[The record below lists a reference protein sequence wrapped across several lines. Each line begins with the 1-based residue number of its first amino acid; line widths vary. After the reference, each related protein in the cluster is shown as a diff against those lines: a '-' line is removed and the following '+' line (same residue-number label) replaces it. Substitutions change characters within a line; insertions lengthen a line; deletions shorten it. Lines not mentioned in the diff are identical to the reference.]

1 MSGGDDRAAPRGE
14 PTAPQRD
21 LAELTE
27 RLRRETARADR
38 LEAEL
43 ADTRLL
49 LDSLRN
55 STLWRS
61 LEPVRRIG
69 SRLVAL
75 RRLVRGLRLR
85 RAARLIRASGLFD
98 AEFYRA
104 QVPELG
110 RGDPVLHYLTH
121 GAAAG
126 RDPGPGFS
134 TLYYR
139 DRNPDAAGMN
149 PLLHYLTIGRAEGRA
164 PQPGLAAAA
173 VADAPQVAFVSGDPD
188 SASELYRVLHPLAF
202 LAAAGITAEAVPLP
216 QLAKAAARCAAA
228 RVLVLFRTPWTP
240 ALDALVERARQAG
253 ALVVYDV
260 DDLVFEPEF
269 GTLQHVDGLR
279 LLEPQDRPAYR
290 ERLHHN
296 RRALDLADLCVLST
310 EALAER
316 ARLLGKPALV
326 LPNGADTAMVAAAG
340 AARLRP
346 RPEDGRVRLGY
357 ASGTLTHQRDLAAA
371 MPALA
376 RVLAARPETTLTL
389 LGKVLPAEFPQL
401 APFAERIELRPAVP
415 HDRLFEE
422 LVRFDVN
429 LAPLELGNPFCDA
442 KSELKFLHAAL
453 LGIPTIASPT
463 PPFRAA
469 IDHGRTGLLAEDAAA
484 WEAALDRL
492 AGDAGLRRD
501 MGAAAEASALATY
514 GPEAKAAATVALYR
528 RLLTGGK

>member
-1 MSGGDDRAAPRGE
+1 MTIDDP
-14 PTAPQRD
+14 
-21 LAELTE
+21 AELRE
-27 RLRRETARADR
+27 QLRREKARADR

-61 LEPVRRIG
+61 LEPVRRLG

-75 RRLVRGLRLR
+75 RRLVRSLRLR
-85 RAARLIRASGLFD
+85 RAARLIRGSGLFD
-98 AEFYRA
+98 AAWYRT

-126 RDPGPGFS
+126 RNPGPGFD

-139 DRNPDAAGMN
+139 DRNPDAAGLN
-149 PLLHYLTIGRAEGRA
+149 PLVHYLTIGRAEGRL
-164 PQPGLAAAA
+164 PRPGLAAGP
-173 VADAPQVAFVSGDPD
+173 VADAPQVAFVSGDPA
-188 SASELYRVLHPLAF
+188 SASEVYRVLHPLAF
-202 LAAAGITAEAVPLP
+202 LNQAGITAEAAP
-216 QLAKAAARCAAA
+216 QSDLARVAARFAAA
-228 RVLVLFRTPWTP
+228 RVLVLFRTPWTA
-240 ALDALVERARQAG
+240 ALDSLVERARQAG

-296 RRALDLADLCVLST
+296 RRALELADLCILST

-316 ARLLGKPALV
+316 ARRLGKPALV
-326 LPNGADTAMVAAAG
+326 LANGADAAMVAAAE
-340 AARLRP
+340 AARLRS
-346 RPEDGRVRLGY
+346 RPDDGRIRLGY
-357 ASGTLTHQRDLAAA
+357 ASGTLTHQRDLVAAV
-371 MPALA
+371 PALA
-376 RVLAARPETTLTL
+376 RVLAARPEITLTL
-389 LGKVLPAEFPQL
+389 LGKVLPTEFPQL
-401 APFAERIELRPAVP
+401 APFADRIELRPAVP

-463 PPFRAA
+463 PPFQAA
-469 IDHGRTGLLAEDAAA
+469 IEHGRTGLLAADDAA
-484 WEAALDRL
+484 WDAALDRL
-492 AGDAGLRRD
+492 AGDAGLRRA
-501 MGAAAEASALATY
+501 MGAAAQAAALASY
-514 GPEAKAAATVALYR
+514 GPAAKAETTVALYR
-528 RLLTGGK
+528 RLMDGKE